1 MCAALTGMSG
11 GAGLSPSRGVSEKVR
26 RVGRAIIMVVAGLW
40 SCCSRK
46 GVQQLCCVGRS
57 ASCWWRRGGMAIRIC
72 LGVRRRC
79 CGGMASECIARV
91 ASDVRGNSHR

>member
-1 MCAALTGMSG
+1 MRAALTGMSG

-46 GVQQLCCVGRS
+46 GVQRLPCGRTQ
-57 ASCWWRRGGMAIRIC
+57 RGCSSGAMP
-72 LGVRRRC
+72 
-79 CGGMASECIARV
+79 
-91 ASDVRGNSHR
+91 